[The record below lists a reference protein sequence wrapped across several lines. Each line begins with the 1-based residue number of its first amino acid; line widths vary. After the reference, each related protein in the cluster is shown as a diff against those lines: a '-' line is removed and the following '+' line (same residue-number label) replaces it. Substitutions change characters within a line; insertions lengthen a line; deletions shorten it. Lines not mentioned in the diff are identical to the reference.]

1 MHPRSWMSAAIFDI
15 DGTLID
21 SVDFHAK
28 AWQQTFAHFGIRVTF
43 EDVRS
48 QIGKGGDQLLPVFV
62 PPDKLDALKDQIEA
76 YRSELFKCEYL
87 PHVRPFPKVRELL
100 ARIKEHDHRIGL
112 ASSATS
118 DEVAIYK
125 RIANIADLV
134 DAETSA
140 DDVNCSKPCPDVFE
154 VALGRLRIEPARASA
169 VGDSPYDAIAAGRA
183 RLRTIGVLCGGF
195 REDDLRQAGCIAIFR
210 DPADILERLPEF
222 EALLSP
228 MRDQRTPASQSA
240 P

>member
-1 MHPRSWMSAAIFDI
+1 MTAAIFDI

-28 AWQQTFAHFGIRVTF
+28 AWHETFAHFGFCVTF

-62 PPDKLDALKDQIEA
+62 PPDKLDALKSQIEA
-76 YRSELFKCEYL
+76 YRSELFKREYL
-87 PHVRPFPKVRELL
+87 PQLRPFPKVRELL
-100 ARIKEHDHRIGL
+100 TRIKERHHRIGL
-112 ASSATS
+112 ASSAKS

-125 RIANIADLV
+125 RLANIAELV

-140 DDVNCSKPCPDVFE
+140 DDVDCSKPCPDVFE
-154 VALGRLRIEPARASA
+154 VALGRLRTEPSRAI
-169 VGDSPYDAIAAGRA
+169 VIGDSPYDAIAAGRA
-183 RLRTIGVLCGGF
+183 GARTIGVLCGGF
-195 REDDLRQAGCIAIFR
+195 PEADLRQTGCIAIFR
-210 DPADILERLPEF
+210 DPADILERYPEF
-222 EALLSP
+222 EAWLSP

-240 P
+240 L